1 MILSQIMPAF
11 LYFLSQSKER
21 NHMGDT
27 NKGVPS
33 ASIRVPKK
41 KQEEYVVQFVFDL
54 PDIELDEG
62 ESAGIFDDT
71 LGYAFHIYASSI
83 MEATDRAWQVLM
95 VIKAEQMTTYP
106 GILESIDADEFD
118 AHNLMHFRE
127 FLEEKG
133 MFKQWM
139 LLEPIGMQACLADDE
154 ETLKSFTADVIY
166 SEMSNTVSD
175 VEDFL
180 KDK

>member
-1 MILSQIMPAF
+1 
-11 LYFLSQSKER
+11 
-21 NHMGDT
+21 
-27 NKGVPS
+27 
-33 ASIRVPKK
+33 
-41 KQEEYVVQFVFDL
+41 
-54 PDIELDEG
+54 
-62 ESAGIFDDT
+62 
-71 LGYAFHIYASSI
+71 
-83 MEATDRAWQVLM
+83 
-95 VIKAEQMTTYP
+95 MTTYP
-106 GILESIDADEFD
+106 EILASLDADEFD

-127 FLEEKG
+127 FIEEKG